1 MLYTLYSMSQNKV
14 PVLEQDPHRICTGST
29 LRHSIILKMVQEN
42 DRPGF
47 YEVQTSYYNVS
58 MGRGRLALPRNAP
71 SVVV

>member
-1 MLYTLYSMSQNKV
+1 MSQNKV
-14 PVLEQDPHRICTGST
+14 RVLEQDLHRIRTGSA
-29 LRHSIILKMVQEN
+29 LRQSIILKMVQEN

-47 YEVQTSYYNVS
+47 CEVQTSYYNIS

>member
-1 MLYTLYSMSQNKV
+1 MYGMSQKKV
-14 PVLEQDPHRICTGST
+14 RVLEQDPHRIRTGSA
-29 LRHSIILKMVQEN
+29 LRRSIILKMVQEN

-47 YEVQTSYYNVS
+47 CEVQTSYYNIS